1 MSANNSPGT
10 PTAARILEA
19 RATSEIDPFKMQSL
33 MQRLKDEQNFLLG
46 FLGGAVAA
54 VVAAILWAL
63 ISVVADRQ
71 IGWMAIGVGFL
82 VGIAVRFFGKGIDK
96 RFGVLGAVLALVGC
110 LAGNLLTVAI
120 LVAQQENVEFAQV
133 ALALLFDPELVI
145 QIVAET
151 FSPIDLLF
159 YGLALYEGYR
169 FSFRQISQ
177 AELATTVRLMNFD
190 DQVR

>member
-1 MSANNSPGT
+1 MSANNPPGT

-19 RATSEIDPFKMQSL
+19 RATSEIDPFKMQTL

-169 FSFRQISQ
+169 FSFRQLSQ
-177 AELATTVRLMNFD
+177 AELATTVRL
-190 DQVR
+190 